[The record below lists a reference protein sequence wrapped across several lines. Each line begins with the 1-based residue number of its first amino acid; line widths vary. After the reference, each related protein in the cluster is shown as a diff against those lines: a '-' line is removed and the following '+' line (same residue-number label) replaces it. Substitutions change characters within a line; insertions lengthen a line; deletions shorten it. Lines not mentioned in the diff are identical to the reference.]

1 MDASPVFAA
10 FDAVSFL
17 SAFPFVDEELSFVP
31 SSFLLSSFL
40 LSSFLSSFF
49 LSSSFLSSSFLPSSD
64 VSFTSLAR
72 SKAAI
77 ASLTCAGVASVSAST
92 SLSLARAAL

>member
-31 SSFLLSSFL
+31 SSFLLSS
-40 LSSFLSSFF
+40 F